1 MTKMQTK
8 EVAKL
13 AKAMELGMTD
23 YAARGLSA
31 LVRSSM
37 TARSH
42 EQLLQQARDWGIAY
56 HPEFIV

>member
-1 MTKMQTK
+1 MTKSETR

-13 AKAMELGMTD
+13 AKAMEMGMTD

-42 EQLLQQARDWGIAY
+42 AQLLQQARNWGIAY
-56 HPEFIV
+56 HPEFII

>member
-31 LVRSSM
+31 LVRSAMSGR
-37 TARSH
+37 AAA
-42 EQLLQQARDWGIAY
+42 QLLTQAREWKITN
-56 HPEFIV
+56 HPEFII